1 MSREMKKVKEKFLK
15 LNPFGLLS
23 CILSVRRFTHGRRC
37 HGIEDCI
44 LIKKITSGDTD
55 ALEILVRTSYQ
66 SIYLFCC
73 RRLNGDPDTAAD
85 ITQDVFLKLLENIQ
99 SVRKIGKFQ
108 NYLLTIAVNTCN
120 NYTKKAKPLYMDLE
134 TLEDIEDTDNAFEK
148 IELNELKAQIQYAI
162 NTLPDYQK
170 EVIILRFYYDLKI
183 REIAT
188 ITKASVS
195 TVKSR
200 LQQGIKK
207 LERYLA
213 DFRGGDNV

>member
-1 MSREMKKVKEKFLK
+1 MKKVKEKFLK

-23 CILSVRRFTHGRRC
+23 CILSVRRFTHGRRW
-37 HGIEDCI
+37 HGIEDFI
-44 LIKKITSGDTD
+44 LIKKIQSGDTD
-55 ALEILVRTSYQ
+55 AFEIIVRKYYQ

-170 EVIILRFYYDLKI
+170 RSSFYDFI
-183 REIAT
+183 MIW
-188 ITKASVS
+188 
-195 TVKSR
+195 KSER
-200 LQQGIKK
+200 LQPLQK
-207 LERYLA
+207 LVFLL
-213 DFRGGDNV
+213 

>member
-1 MSREMKKVKEKFLK
+1 M
-15 LNPFGLLS
+15 
-23 CILSVRRFTHGRRC
+23 
-37 HGIEDCI
+37 
-44 LIKKITSGDTD
+44 
-55 ALEILVRTSYQ
+55 
-66 SIYLFCC
+66 
-73 RRLNGDPDTAAD
+73 NGNPDTAAD

-108 NYLLTIAVNTCN
+108 NYLLTIA
-120 NYTKKAKPLYMDLE
+120 
-134 TLEDIEDTDNAFEK
+134 DNAFEK
-148 IELNELKAQIQYAI
+148 IELNELKAQVQYAI

>member
-1 MSREMKKVKEKFLK
+1 
-15 LNPFGLLS
+15 
-23 CILSVRRFTHGRRC
+23 
-37 HGIEDCI
+37 
-44 LIKKITSGDTD
+44 
-55 ALEILVRTSYQ
+55 
-66 SIYLFCC
+66 
-73 RRLNGDPDTAAD
+73 
-85 ITQDVFLKLLENIQ
+85 
-99 SVRKIGKFQ
+99 
-108 NYLLTIAVNTCN
+108 
-120 NYTKKAKPLYMDLE
+120 MDLE

-213 DFRGGDNV
+213 DFPQGSTCLVVLWILLSLISFHVRGFHPLWPAFPKPFC